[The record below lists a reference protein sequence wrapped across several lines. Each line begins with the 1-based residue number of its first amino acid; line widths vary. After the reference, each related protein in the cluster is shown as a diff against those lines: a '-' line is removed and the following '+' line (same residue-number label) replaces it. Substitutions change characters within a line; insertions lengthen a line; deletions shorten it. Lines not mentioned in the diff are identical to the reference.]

1 MSSSPLDRQDA
12 RSIVLSEFKSEEEV
26 LRAIEIAEKTGLK
39 SNTVSV
45 ALRKLVNEGVLTQVA
60 HGRYSKS
67 SPKPEPS
74 LSQNSALHFDHH
86 EPAGFDANTRLVAYP
101 ISGGAVGASWEV
113 GLSWDEGEVMSM
125 PRALIVSMVG
135 FFPDPSETRWVNV
148 KGDSME
154 PFLSDGT
161 PVLVQ
166 RVRRVSE
173 SGRYVLWYGE
183 DVEMV
188 KRIEVLGLGHLRI
201 SCDNLAY
208 PSREYIYIGDS
219 IWEEVL
225 DTDDNGTPRRKRTVR
240 FEITARVIYPKD
252 TSPAIVRMQNKG

>member
-1 MSSSPLDRQDA
+1 MNHAETILELLANTKGPMSPSD
-12 RSIVLSEFKSEEEV
+12 
-26 LRAIEIAEKTGLK
+26 IAEKTGVQYDVVRQVLLELLK
-39 SNTVSV
+39 TKELERPYRGLYQYPEMKRSSAVP
-45 ALRKLVNEGVLTQVA
+45 VNENLQSETST
-60 HGRYSKS
+60 YSQKETS
-67 SPKPEPS
+67 
-74 LSQNSALHFDHH
+74 
-86 EPAGFDANTRLVAYP
+86 TIAYP

-113 GLSWDEGEVMSM
+113 GVSWNEGEFMSM

-135 FFPDPSETRWVNV
+135 FFPDPTETRWVNV

-188 KRIEVLGLGHLRI
+188 KRIEVLALGHLRI

-208 PSREYIYIGDS
+208 PSREYFYLGES
-219 IWEEVL
+219 MWEEVL
-225 DTDDNGTPRRKRTVR
+225 ETDETGKPTKKRTVH
-240 FEITARVIYPKD
+240 FDITARVIYPKD